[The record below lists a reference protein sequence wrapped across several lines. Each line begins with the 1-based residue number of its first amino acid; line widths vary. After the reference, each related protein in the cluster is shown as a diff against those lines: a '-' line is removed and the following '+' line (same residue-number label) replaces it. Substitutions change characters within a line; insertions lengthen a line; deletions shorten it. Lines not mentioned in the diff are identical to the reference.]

1 MVLDSGSEAL
11 EVAIIVP
18 MAESSLK
25 DVKAKVEDNEGASL
39 ISPTLIKTSV
49 SELSSPSVA
58 VTVSV

>member
-1 MVLDSGSEAL
+1 MVLDSGSETL

-25 DVKAKVEDNEGASL
+25 DVKARVEDNEGASL

>member
-1 MVLDSGSEAL
+1 MILDSGSATL

-18 MAESSLK
+18 KAESSLK
-25 DVKAKVEDNEGASL
+25 DVEDKAEDNEGASL

-58 VTVSV
+58 ITVRV

>member
-1 MVLDSGSEAL
+1 MFDSGSVAL
-11 EVAIIVP
+11 AVAIIVP
-18 MAESSLK
+18 MTESSLK
-25 DVKAKVEDNEGASL
+25 DVKARVEDNEGTSL